1 MGCSEYCGCTET
13 ECQNKWNN
21 QSSEKLDSD
30 DSEDKSDT
38 DDECQY
44 ESSDEKWK

>member
-1 MGCSEYCGCTET
+1 MGCSEYCSFTET
-13 ECQNKWNN
+13 ECQNKWNK

-30 DSEDKSDT
+30 DSQDKSDT

-44 ESSDEKWK
+44 ESSDEK